1 MAVNPAITD
10 AVTQTN
16 VQVVASAP
24 AVALAQ
30 VYVATAQALALAAQN
45 ATAAQANGNAI
56 LQATTTR
63 GVALLYGRDTA
74 ANAVALARLLA
85 RR

>member
-16 VQVVASAP
+16 VQVVAAAP
-24 AVALAQ
+24 SVALSQ
-30 VYVATAQALALAAQN
+30 LYLATSQALSLAAHN
-45 ATAAQANGNAI
+45 ATVAQANGNI
-56 LQATTTR
+56 LLQATTTR
-63 GVALLYGRDTA
+63 GVALIYSRGTA
-74 ANAVALARLLA
+74 TNAAALARLLA